1 MISEKEIIET
11 YEKERGGVA
20 ATARETRVSWQ
31 VVYRVLIANGIIPP
45 GKAEAVAELAEKGYS
60 RAEIAKELG
69 IKEKSLKTFLP
80 YDRHSYVVGDKTW
93 NAEKIRRCRERKK
106 EKNENDQK

>member
-1 MISEKEIIET
+1 MISEQKILEI
-11 YEKERGGVA
+11 YEAENGGVA
-20 ATARETRVSWQ
+20 ATARRAGINYQ
-31 VVYRVLIANGIIPP
+31 VVCRILITNGVIPP

-80 YDRHSYVVGDKTW
+80 YDRHSYVVGEKTE
-93 NAEKIRRCRERKK
+93 NAKKIRRRRERKR
-106 EKNENDQK
+106 KNENK